1 MRFIRSEGFARIR
14 MSSTD
19 LNNEDYFSDHPK
31 RLPSFDDLFRTQAQ
45 LSPERFFRNLEQP
58 SGESHCNEGDFQ
70 RAVFLFRRLQSTRR
84 TISRLILFLV
94 AVSIV
99 PFVCLALPED
109 WRLAVFAT
117 GIGSELI
124 ASAFLF
130 FEHGRWQ
137 GRRRDYCHWLRLVHR
152 RVKEL

>member
-1 MRFIRSEGFARIR
+1 MCFMCSEGLAGTR

-31 RLPSFDDLFRTQAQ
+31 RLPSFDDLFRAQAQ
-45 LSPERFFRNLEQP
+45 LTPERFFRNLEHQ
-58 SGESHCNEGDFQ
+58 SGEYHCSQDEFL
-70 RAVFLFRRLQSTRR
+70 RAVFLFRRLQSARR
-84 TISRLILFLV
+84 KISRLIIFLV

-117 GIGSELI
+117 GIVSELL
-124 ASAFLF
+124 AGAFLF
-130 FEHGRWQ
+130 FEHARWQ

-152 RVKEL
+152 RVNDL